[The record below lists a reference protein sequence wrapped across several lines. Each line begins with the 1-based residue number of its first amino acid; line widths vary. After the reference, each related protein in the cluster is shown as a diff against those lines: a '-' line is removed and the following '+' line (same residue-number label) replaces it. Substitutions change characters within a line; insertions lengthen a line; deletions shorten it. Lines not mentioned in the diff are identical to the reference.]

1 MPSFDIVSKT
11 DLAEVDNA
19 INSAMREITARYDF
33 KNSQSKISRESDE
46 IELMAEDQYKI
57 DQVQQIFRT
66 HLVKRKVSTGAF
78 DFSKIEDA
86 KGGMLRQK
94 SPIIQGIDKDISQI
108 INKTIKNSKLKVQVS
123 IRGDELRVSSNKRD
137 LLQKTIEMTKELDI
151 KQPLQ
156 FINFRD
162 WIGINIS

>member
-19 INSAMREITARYDF
+19 INSAMREITSRYDF
-33 KNSQSKISRESDE
+33 KNSQSKILRESDE
-46 IELMAEDQYKI
+46 IELTAEDQYKI
-57 DQVQQIFRT
+57 DQVQQILRT

-94 SPIIQGIDKDISQI
+94 SKIIQGIDKEISQK
-108 INKTIKNSKLKVQVS
+108 INKIIKNSKFKVQFS
-123 IRGDELRVSSNKRD
+123 IRGEELRITGAKRD
-137 LLQKTIEMTKELDI
+137 VLQEVIQTIKNLEI

-162 WIGINIS
+162 

>member
-19 INSAMREITARYDF
+19 INSAMREITSRYDF

-78 DFSKIEDA
+78 EFSKIEDA

-94 SPIIQGIDKDISQI
+94 SKIVQGIDREISQK
-108 INKTIKNSKLKVQVS
+108 INKIIKNSKFKVQFS
-123 IRGDELRVSSNKRD
+123 IRGEELRITGAKRD
-137 LLQKTIEMTKELDI
+137 VLQEVIQTIKNLEI

-162 WIGINIS
+162 

>member
-11 DLAEVDNA
+11 DFAEVDNA
-19 INSAMREITARYDF
+19 INSAMREITTRYDF

-78 DFSKIEDA
+78 DFLKIEDA

-94 SPIIQGIDKDISQI
+94 SKIIQGIDREISQK
-108 INKTIKNSKLKVQVS
+108 INKIIKNSKFKVQFS
-123 IRGDELRVSSNKRD
+123 IRGEELRISGAKRD
-137 LLQKTIEMTKELDI
+137 VLQEVIQTIKNLEI

-162 WIGINIS
+162 

>member
-19 INSAMREITARYDF
+19 INTAMREITTRYDF

-57 DQVQQIFRT
+57 DQVQQILRT

-94 SPIIQGIDKDISQI
+94 SKIIQGIDKEISQK
-108 INKTIKNSKLKVQVS
+108 INKIIKNSKFKVQFS
-123 IRGDELRVSSNKRD
+123 IRGEELRITGAKRD
-137 LLQKTIEMTKELDI
+137 VLQEVIQTIKNLEI

-162 WIGINIS
+162 

>member
-19 INSAMREITARYDF
+19 INSAMREITTRYDF
-33 KNSQSKISRESDE
+33 KNSQSKILRESDE
-46 IELMAEDQYKI
+46 IELIAEDQYKI

-86 KGGMLRQK
+86 RGGMLRQK
-94 SPIIQGIDKDISQI
+94 SKIIQGIDSEISQK
-108 INKTIKNSKLKVQVS
+108 INKIIKNSKFKVQFS
-123 IRGDELRVSSNKRD
+123 IRGEELRITGTKRD
-137 LLQKTIEMTKELDI
+137 VLQEVIQTIKNLEI

-162 WIGINIS
+162 

>member
-78 DFSKIEDA
+78 EFSKIEDA

-94 SPIIQGIDKDISQI
+94 SKIIQGIDREISQK
-108 INKTIKNSKLKVQVS
+108 INKIIKNSKFKVQFA
-123 IRGDELRVSSNKRD
+123 IRGEELRITGAKRD
-137 LLQKTIEMTKELDI
+137 VLQEVIQTIKNLEI

-162 WIGINIS
+162 

>member
-1 MPSFDIVSKT
+1 MTLRIANQKF
-11 DLAEVDNA
+11 
-19 INSAMREITARYDF
+19 
-33 KNSQSKISRESDE
+33 QRESHE
-46 IELMAEDQYKI
+46 IELIAEDQYKI

-94 SPIIQGIDKDISQI
+94 SNIIQGIDKEISQK
-108 INKTIKNSKLKVQVS
+108 INRVIKNSKFKVQFS
-123 IRGDELRVSSNKRD
+123 IRGEELRITGAKRD
-137 LLQKTIEMTKELDI
+137 VLQEVIQTIKNLEI

-162 WIGINIS
+162 

>member
-19 INSAMREITARYDF
+19 LNSAMREISTRYDF
-33 KNSQSKISRESDE
+33 KNSQSKIIRESDE
-46 IELMAEDQYKI
+46 IELVAEDQYKI
-57 DQVQQIFRT
+57 EQVQQIFRT

-78 DFSKIEDA
+78 DFSKVEDA
-86 KGGMLRQK
+86 RQGMLRQK
-94 SPIIQGIDKDISQI
+94 SKIVQGIEREISQK
-108 INKTIKNSKLKVQVS
+108 INKIVKDSKLKLQIA
-123 IRGDELRVSSNKRD
+123 IRGDEIRVSGQKRD
-137 LLQKTIEMTKELDI
+137 VLQEAIQLIKNMGV

-162 WIGINIS
+162 

>member
-19 INSAMREITARYDF
+19 INSAMREITTRYDF

-78 DFSKIEDA
+78 EFSKIEDA

-94 SPIIQGIDKDISQI
+94 SKIVQGIDREISQK
-108 INKTIKNSKLKVQVS
+108 INKIIKNSKFKVQFA
-123 IRGDELRVSSNKRD
+123 IRGEELRITGAKRD
-137 LLQKTIEMTKELDI
+137 VLQEVIQTIKNLEI

-162 WIGINIS
+162 

>member
-19 INSAMREITARYDF
+19 LNSAMREISTRYDF
-33 KNSQSKISRESDE
+33 KNSQSKTIRESDE
-46 IELMAEDQYKI
+46 IELVAEDQYKI
-57 DQVQQIFRT
+57 EQVQQIFRT

-86 KGGMLRQK
+86 RGGMLRQK
-94 SPIIQGIDKDISQI
+94 SKIIQGIEREVSQK
-108 INKTIKNSKLKVQVS
+108 INKVIKDSKFKLQVAIRGEEIRVSGQKRDKLQDAIQMIKN
-123 IRGDELRVSSNKRD
+123 
-137 LLQKTIEMTKELDI
+137 MDI

-162 WIGINIS
+162 

>member
-1 MPSFDIVSKT
+1 MPSFDIVSKV

-19 INSAMREITARYDF
+19 LNGAMREITSRYDF
-33 KNSQSKISRESDE
+33 KNSESKIIRVDNQ

-57 DQVQQIFRT
+57 DQVQQIIRT
-66 HLVKRKVSTGAF
+66 HLLKRKLTTASF
-78 DFSKIEDA
+78 EFSKVEDA
-86 KGGMLRQK
+86 RGGMLRQK

-123 IRGDELRVSSNKRD
+123 IRGEELRVTSSKRD

-162 WIGINIS
+162 

>member
-78 DFSKIEDA
+78 DFSKIQDA

-94 SPIIQGIDKDISQI
+94 SKIIQGIDREISQK
-108 INKTIKNSKLKVQVS
+108 INKIIKNSKFKVQFS
-123 IRGDELRVSSNKRD
+123 IRGEELRISGAKRD
-137 LLQKTIEMTKELDI
+137 VLQEVIQTIKNLEI

-162 WIGINIS
+162 

>member
-19 INSAMREITARYDF
+19 LNSAMREISTRYDF
-33 KNSQSKISRESDE
+33 KNSQSKIIRESDE
-46 IELMAEDQYKI
+46 IELVAEDQYKI
-57 DQVQQIFRT
+57 EQVQQIFRT

-86 KGGMLRQK
+86 RGGMLRQK
-94 SPIIQGIDKDISQI
+94 SKIIQGIEREISQK
-108 INKTIKNSKLKVQVS
+108 INKVIKDSKLKLQVA
-123 IRGDELRVSSNKRD
+123 IRGEEIRVSGQKRD
-137 LLQKTIEMTKELDI
+137 KLQDAIQMIKNMDI

-162 WIGINIS
+162 

>member
-19 INSAMREITARYDF
+19 INSAMREITTRYDF

-57 DQVQQIFRT
+57 EQVQQIFRT

-94 SPIIQGIDKDISQI
+94 TKIIQGIDREISQK
-108 INKTIKNSKLKVQVS
+108 INKIIKNSKFKVQFS
-123 IRGDELRVSSNKRD
+123 IRGEELRITGAKRD
-137 LLQKTIEMTKELDI
+137 VLQDVIQTIKNLEI

-162 WIGINIS
+162 

>member
-19 INSAMREITARYDF
+19 LNSAMREISTRYDF
-33 KNSQSKISRESDE
+33 KNSQSKIIRESDE
-46 IELMAEDQYKI
+46 IELLAEDQYKI

-78 DFSKIEDA
+78 DFSKVEDA
-86 KGGMLRQK
+86 RGGMLRQK
-94 SPIIQGIDKDISQI
+94 SKIVQGIDREISQK
-108 INKTIKNSKLKVQVS
+108 INKIIKNSKFKVQFS
-123 IRGDELRVSSNKRD
+123 IRGEELRITGAKRD
-137 LLQKTIEMTKELDI
+137 VLQEVIQTIKNLEI

-162 WIGINIS
+162 

>member
-1 MPSFDIVSKT
+1 MPSFDVVSKI

-19 INSAMREITARYDF
+19 INGTMREISNRYDF
-33 KNSQSKISRESDE
+33 KNSESRITRTDE
-46 IELMAEDQYKI
+46 EVELIAEDQYKI

-66 HLVKRKVSTGAF
+66 HLVKRKLSSGSF
-78 DFSKIEDA
+78 NFSKTENA
-86 KGGMLRQK
+86 RAGLLRQT
-94 SPIIQGIDKDISQI
+94 SLIIQGIDREISQN
-108 INKTIKNSKLKVQVS
+108 INKSIKNSKLKVQIA

-137 LLQKTIEMTKELDI
+137 LLQTAIQQIKDLEI

-162 WIGINIS
+162 

>member
-19 INSAMREITARYDF
+19 INSAMREITTRYDF

-66 HLVKRKVSTGAF
+66 HLVKRGLSSGYF
-78 DFSKIEDA
+78 EFSKIEDA
-86 KGGMLRQK
+86 RGGLLKQFSK
-94 SPIIQGIDKDISQI
+94 ILQGIDKELAQQ
-108 INKTIKNSKLKVQVS
+108 INKTIKNSK
-123 IRGDELRVSSNKRD
+123 
-137 LLQKTIEMTKELDI
+137 T
-151 KQPLQ
+151 
-156 FINFRD
+156 F
-162 WIGINIS
+162 

>member
-19 INSAMREITARYDF
+19 INSAMREITTRYDF

-46 IELMAEDQYKI
+46 IELIAEDQYKI

-86 KGGMLRQK
+86 KGGLLRQK
-94 SPIIQGIDKDISQI
+94 SKIIQGIDKEISQK
-108 INKTIKNSKLKVQVS
+108 INKIIKNSKLKVQFS
-123 IRGDELRVSSNKRD
+123 IRGEEIRITGQKRD
-137 LLQKTIEMTKELDI
+137 VLQEVIQTIKNLEI

-162 WIGINIS
+162 

>member
-19 INSAMREITARYDF
+19 INSAMREITTRYDF

-46 IELMAEDQYKI
+46 IELIAEDQYKI

-66 HLVKRKVSTGAF
+66 HLVKRKLSSGSF
-78 DFSKIEDA
+78 QFSKVEDA
-86 KGGMLRQK
+86 RGGMLRQK

-123 IRGDELRVSSNKRD
+123 IRGDELRVSSNKKD
-137 LLQKTIEMTKELDI
+137 LLQKTIEMTKGLDI

-162 WIGINIS
+162 

>member
-19 INSAMREITARYDF
+19 INSAMREITTRYDF

-94 SPIIQGIDKDISQI
+94 SKIIQGIDREISQK
-108 INKTIKNSKLKVQVS
+108 INKIIKNSKFKVQFA
-123 IRGDELRVSSNKRD
+123 IRGEELRITGAKRD
-137 LLQKTIEMTKELDI
+137 VLQEVIHTIKNLEI

-162 WIGINIS
+162 